1 MNQKEYQNQNSE
13 SSYAQDM
20 WQEYMDSL
28 EDTEE
33 KQDGKISDQ
42 VEKDLINYAINKE
55 QEKTR
60 KRRRRRST
68 GLIVGLSVLAI
79 TMAVSIVGIV
89 AVNRY
94 TYSNT
99 YSEPI
104 EYTEDWEDEYT
115 FDEDFYNAV
124 GLDQAVFRLD
134 GEELSLPVS
143 LDVLES
149 HGWTLSQGAFSQHV
163 DTVGSE
169 PVTFSLRQEGEQIG
183 EIMLVSPTGED
194 VTLDEA
200 MVVGLSLNYDNSWY
214 YDFQLPGE
222 IGLYDSSYFIEKA
235 LNNNGISWHKS
246 GDNSGT
252 EYVMT
257 SQVDNGTSYNQY
269 ELTIEMQDDSVNR
282 ITMQLKQSE

>member
-1 MNQKEYQNQNSE
+1 MNQKEYQNQNNE

-60 KRRRRRST
+60 NRRRRRST

-89 AVNRY
+89 TVNRY
-94 TYSNT
+94 SYTDT

-104 EYTEDWEDEYT
+104 EYTEDWEDDYT
-115 FDEDFYNAV
+115 FDEGFYNAV

-134 GEELSLPVS
+134 GQELSLPVS
-143 LDVLES
+143 LDVLEEY
-149 HGWTLSQGAFSQHV
+149 GWNVSQGAFSQHV

-169 PVTFSLRQEGEQIG
+169 PVTFQLRKDDENIG

-200 MVVGLSLNYDNSWY
+200 MVVGLSLNYQNSWY

-222 IGLYDSSYFIEKA
+222 IGMYESSYFIERA
-235 LNNNGISWHKS
+235 LNNNGITWHKT

-252 EYVMT
+252 EYVAT

-269 ELTIEMQDDSVNR
+269 EIRIEMQDDSVRR